1 MSDIVELRDLLTP
14 SKPVVAMF
22 PVGVACGATVDGLDA
37 QSGGGLFGSSDSTGV
52 FQIGTK

>member
-1 MSDIVELRDLLTP
+1 MP

-22 PVGVACGATVDGLDA
+22 PVGLASGAPVDDLDA
-37 QSGGGLFGSSDSTGV
+37 SNGGVLGLPESAGV